1 MSVQLLTWSP
11 SAQSIL
17 KHWIGVVFMFNVQK
31 KTKKPSHV
39 IRLQKSSVPNY
50 CFNLN
55 VFRKKGDKY

>member
-1 MSVQLLTWSP
+1 
-11 SAQSIL
+11 
-17 KHWIGVVFMFNVQK
+17 MFNVQK

-55 VFRKKGDKY
+55 VFRKKGDKYWYHRYV